1 MNQRG
6 EVVAIYRFREILTER
21 KTAREK
27 GKYASIGPAQYND
40 EDLAKIDA
48 LYEQDAPRG
57 ANKWC
62 FEDVTVG
69 EQLRPSVA
77 GPLTVTDVITF
88 HAGGYGWH
96 PYGLRVGRLWSRNRK
111 RIAPFYIKNENGI
124 PDVAQ
129 RLHWDSEWAKAIG
142 NPMAYDYGVMREN
155 YIYRYLTDLC
165 GDDGWVVRQY
175 DEIRKFNYIGDTQ
188 FIHGQVAGK
197 RSDRGMNLVDLE
209 IQLINQRGED
219 TVLCDATLALPSRDQ
234 PVVLP
239 EVPYDI
245 RERATRMWARHCEL
259 SAKARARAPA

>member
-1 MNQRG
+1 
-6 EVVAIYRFREILTER
+6 V
-21 KTAREK
+21 
-27 GKYASIGPAQYND
+27 
-40 EDLAKIDA
+40 
-48 LYEQDAPRG
+48 PR
-57 ANKWC
+57 AADTWY
-62 FEDVTVG
+62 FEDVSVG
-69 EQLRPSVA
+69 ETLRPSAA

-96 PYGLRVGRLWSRNRK
+96 PYGLRVGRLWHKNRN

-175 DEIRKFNYIGDTQ
+175 DELRKFNYMGDTQ
-188 FIHGQVAGK
+188 FMTSQIVGK
-197 RSDRGMNLVDLE
+197 RQERGMNLVDLKVK
-209 IQLINQRGED
+209 LTNNRGED
-219 TVLCDATLALPSRDQ
+219 TVLCDATLALPSRQQ

-239 EVPYDI
+239 DVPYEL

-259 SAKARARAPA
+259 SRKGRS